1 MKNLYKAALL
11 AALGITAVSSAQAQM
26 LLGFN
31 DAAGQT
37 SAQNDYVINLG
48 ALSQF
53 TQTAS
58 LNLSSDFSASTFNT
72 AFGTDLN
79 ALNDVAAGVVGASGS
94 PSRELFSTFVGAPK
108 SPFSSSQMNN
118 AIGAAQVPVAGEYVS
133 TSQTGWTYNVAASAS
148 ASGTEPSGGAVAA
161 QSGNPMGTLSGG
173 VLTETLWENTK
184 NGALNAPNGW
194 VDIGTFNINAN
205 TDTVTFTGADVSAV
219 PEPSTY
225 GLLAGAGLLVVA
237 LRRNFSVKN
246 A

>member
-31 DAAGQT
+31 DAAGPT

-48 ALSQF
+48 SLSQF
-53 TQTAS
+53 TTTAS

-72 AFGTDLN
+72 AFGSDLN
-79 ALNDVAAGVVGASGS
+79 ALNEVTAGVVGGNSS
-94 PSRELFSTFVGAPK
+94 PRQLFETSVGIPR
-108 SPFSSSQMNN
+108 SNVSSSQMNS
-118 AIGAAQVPVAGEYVS
+118 ALSEAQTPVAGEYVS
-133 TSQTGWTYNVAASAS
+133 TSSTGWTVNVAASAT
-148 ASGTEPSGGAVAA
+148 ANGTIVTGADVGDEAV
-161 QSGNPMGTLSGG
+161 NPMGTLSGG
-173 VLTETLWENTK
+173 VLTEQLWENTK
-184 NGALNAPNGW
+184 NGALTAPNGW
-194 VDIGTFNINAN
+194 VDIGTININPT
-205 TDTVTFTGADVSAV
+205 TDSVTFPGANVSAV

-237 LRRNFSVKN
+237 LRRNFSAKN